1 MGIIL
6 VNNKKKE
13 TFMSQTPPRWD
24 LSNIYASLDDPKLQ
38 ADMQAVIDQTQ
49 QLAEFYQQELAPLA
63 VKELLSSEV
72 LAQRLNKLVDE
83 LNTLLEKAY
92 TIGAYLYLNIST
104 NSFDKQAEQM
114 LSRFQID
121 MVPLEN
127 LLVQLRK
134 WLGEVQEALP
144 AALHHPGSANQHAFF
159 LLEEAEQSRY
169 LMSEAE
175 EMLANEL
182 TLSGGTAW
190 GQLQGV
196 LTSQKTAE
204 FELEG
209 EVQQLPMPA
218 LINLRTHP
226 SAEVRE
232 RAYQTEMTVWEE
244 LKEPLA
250 ACLNGVKGESI
261 TLDKKRGRRNSL
273 HASLDLSR
281 IDEETLPAMFSA
293 VRASLPIFRRYF
305 QGKASYLGM
314 PQLPW
319 WSLLAPLGK
328 STQTYSFDEAR
339 ELILT
344 HFGSFS
350 PDLANFAHTAFDK
363 NWIDAEQRPG
373 KRGGAFCDSVPG
385 VKESRV
391 LCNFDGSLDQVFT
404 LAHELGHGFHNYC
417 AYKAGK
423 TPLQTRTPMTLAETA
438 SIMCETIVFNAIHKT
453 ISDPQEE
460 LAILET
466 NLSGSAEVVVD
477 IYSRFLFEKEVFA
490 RRAKST
496 LAADEI
502 SEVMLWAQREAYG
515 DGLDPNVL
523 HKYMWT
529 WKPHYYSP
537 QFAFYNYPYTFG
549 LLFATGL
556 YAIYAQRGAAFVPEY
571 MQLLASTGE
580 AKPADLAARFGINIR
595 DQAFWQSSLDVLG
608 SRIERYL
615 SLGL

>member
-1 MGIIL
+1 
-6 VNNKKKE
+6 
-13 TFMSQTPPRWD
+13 MSQTPPRWD
-24 LSNIYASLDDPKLQ
+24 LSNIYASLDDPQLQ
-38 ADMQAVIDQTQ
+38 ADMQAVIAQTQ
-49 QLAEFYQQELAPLA
+49 QLAEFYQSELLPLA
-63 VKELLSSEV
+63 EKDLPSSEA
-72 LAQRLNKLVDE
+72 LAQRLNKLIDE
-83 LNTLLEKAY
+83 LNTLLEKAS
-92 TIGAYLYLNIST
+92 TIGSFLFLNIST
-104 NSFDKQAEQM
+104 NSFDKQAEQL

-121 MVPLEN
+121 MVPLDN

-134 WLGEVQEALP
+134 WLGKVQRALPEALQQ
-144 AALHHPGSANQHAFF
+144 PGSANQHAFF

-209 EVQQLPMPA
+209 KMQQLPMPA

-232 RAYQTEMTVWEE
+232 RAYQTELTVWEE

-261 TLDKKRGRRNSL
+261 TLDKKRGRRDSL

-281 IDEETLPAMFSA
+281 IDEDTLEAMFSA
-293 VRASLPIFRRYF
+293 VRASLPTFRRYF
-305 QGKASYLGM
+305 QGKANYLGM

-328 STQTYSFDEAR
+328 STQTYSFTEAR

-344 HFGSFS
+344 YFGSFS
-350 PDLANFAHTAFDK
+350 PELANFAHTAFAK

-373 KRGGAFCDSVPG
+373 KRGGAFCDSIPG

-404 LAHELGHGFHNYC
+404 LAHELGHGFHDYC

-466 NLSGSAEVVVD
+466 NLSSSAEVVVD

-529 WKPHYYSP
+529 WKPHYYNT

-556 YAIYAQRGAAFVPEY
+556 YAIYAQRGAEFVPEY

-580 AKPADLAARFGINIR
+580 AKPVDLAARFGINIR

-615 SLGL
+615 SLGQ